1 MFARSHI
8 RAQILGRGRVLF
20 AAHGFCT
27 LSLVLA
33 ATAGLAACGQKGP
46 LFFPPPPKTPPSAA
60 ATPATPAT
68 PANTIGSPVATP
80 GIPQPPPAAP
90 PTSAPR

>member
-27 LSLVLA
+27 LALALA
-33 ATAGLAACGQKGP
+33 ATAGLTACGQKGP
-46 LFFPPPPKTPPSAA
+46 LFFPPPPKALPTAGA
-60 ATPATPAT
+60 PATPASTLGAPIET
-68 PANTIGSPVATP
+68 PN
-80 GIPQPPPAAP
+80 IPQPPPAAP
-90 PTSAPR
+90 TTSAPR

>member
-27 LSLVLA
+27 LTLA
-33 ATAGLAACGQKGP
+33 LAGVAGLTACGQKGP
-46 LFFPPPPKTPPSAA
+46 LFFPPPPKALPSAGV
-60 ATPATPAT
+60 TPAA
-68 PANTIGSPVATP
+68 PANPLGSPVATP
-80 GIPQPPPAAP
+80 DIPQPPPAAP
-90 PTSAPR
+90 ATSAPR

>member
-8 RAQILGRGRVLF
+8 RAQILGRARALV

-27 LSLVLA
+27 LALA
-33 ATAGLAACGQKGP
+33 ATAGLTACGQKGP
-46 LFFPPPPKTPPSAA
+46 LFFPPPPKALPTAGVTPV
-60 ATPATPAT
+60 TPASTLGALVEAP
-68 PANTIGSPVATP
+68 N
-80 GIPQPPPAAP
+80 IPQPPPAAP